1 MNSKVHGI
9 ALAHCQVPN
18 CAVVFFASEQ
28 GAQSET
34 QFATY
39 HTVRETDGK
48 FELASGSPLTGDN
61 LKKIAAMTSAG
72 LRHKAE
78 ILPEHV
84 LAVTDDLLVWWMPAD
99 QQLMHFDVSM
109 GGDAEH
115 RKRLQGVSG
124 KVPVPA
130 LVFALKRG
138 KQRGHAYCGISV
150 FALADNKRPD
160 ASTKLFRAP
169 LLNTNE
175 EGSVCWGSGVKPKG
189 SGVADI
195 AAWQA
200 LFFSS
205 VFTHY
210 NGSSPIRGADCY
222 VLIAYLLESQATEF
236 PALRLKPLNY
246 SLQHALDTMGGEH
259 G

>member
-9 ALAHCQVPN
+9 ALAQRQVPN
-18 CAVVFFASEQ
+18 CAVVFYSREQ
-28 GAQSET
+28 GAKSET

-39 HTVRETDGK
+39 HSVRETSGK
-48 FELASGSPLTGDN
+48 FELASGAPLTGDN
-61 LKKIAAMTSAG
+61 LKKIAAMASEG
-72 LRHKAE
+72 LRHKTE
-78 ILPEHV
+78 ILPENV
-84 LAVTDDLLVWWMPAD
+84 LAATDDLLVWWMPASR
-99 QQLMHFDVSM
+99 QKMHFDVSM
-109 GGDAEH
+109 GEEAGQ

-130 LVFALKRG
+130 LVFVLERS
-138 KQRGHAYCGISV
+138 KQRAHAYCGISV

-169 LLNTNE
+169 LLNIDE
-175 EGSVCWGSGVKPKG
+175 EGSVCWGSGAKPKG
-189 SGVADI
+189 TGIADI

-210 NGSSPIRGADCY
+210 NGSSPIRGDCY
-222 VLIAYLLESQATEF
+222 GFIADLLESQAVDF
-236 PALRLKPLNY
+236 PIDRLNPLNY
-246 SLQHALDTMGGEH
+246 NLQHALDEIGGEH